1 MKSTVYT
8 GFWLGLLGVAVSVA
22 PMVGQAYGAEKHQ
35 KQQKQTKQIAIEG
48 LQDID
53 NPDAAFNVEL
63 SVDRDNRTY
72 KAGEPVVFSFKA
84 NKDSRL
90 TLFNVATSGKVHIL
104 FPNEHHKDNLVKAG
118 QTYQVPAKGAKFRF
132 KAQGPAGQDIVKAI
146 ATLDQV
152 ALLPDGTAKP
162 SGGVQEIT
170 TSSKDLA
177 IEVVEALGPI
187 DPKRWAEAE
196 LSLTVKE

>member
-1 MKSTVYT
+1 MKHTIYT
-8 GFWLGLLGVAVSVA
+8 GVGLGLLSLAITVA
-22 PMVGQAYGAEKHQ
+22 PFATQAYGEQ
-35 KQQKQTKQIAIEG
+35 KPKKQTKQIAIEG

-53 NPDAAFNVEL
+53 NPNAAFTIQL
-63 SVDRDNRTY
+63 SVDRENRTY

-118 QTYQVPAKGAKFRF
+118 QTYQVPPQGAKFRF
-132 KAQGPAGQDIVKAI
+132 TAQGPAGQDVVKAI

-162 SGGVQEIT
+162 SGGVQEVK
-170 TSSKDLA
+170 TSSKDVA
-177 IEVVEALGPI
+177 IEVVQALDPV